1 MFKEISIR
9 FAVKKL
15 FQSFYNSQIYIIY
28 YIIILSFY
36 IRFVDILNSIY
47 QTVAL
52 IILLMTGAVVS
63 LIGIRVSI
71 YMYFLEKRKS
81 NITVKK

>member
-1 MFKEISIR
+1 MFKEISTR

-15 FQSFYNSQIYIIY
+15 FQSFYNSQKYIIY

-47 QTVAL
+47 QIVAL

-71 YMYFLEKRKS
+71 YVYFLEKRK
-81 NITVKK
+81 N